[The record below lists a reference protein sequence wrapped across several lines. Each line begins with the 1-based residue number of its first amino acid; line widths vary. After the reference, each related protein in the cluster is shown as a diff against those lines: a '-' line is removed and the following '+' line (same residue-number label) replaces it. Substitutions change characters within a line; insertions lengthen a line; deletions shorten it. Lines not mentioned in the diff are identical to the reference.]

1 MRMEDQRSSHAKKE
15 WCALNYVIFFLKYII
30 ITLFFAAFLYLRLVR
45 PHKLHR
51 KWCIIAVLG
60 CLLVGGASAFALP
73 VSLKLAKTRALYE
86 RVFASDWLPV
96 LYYTMI
102 FLYAIVA
109 CIVVRDCIWSLLA
122 IVRRVCRRQNKTI
135 SQQDKP
141 ENAGES
147 EGLTRREFLRRA
159 STITTVGLAT
169 AATPTLAWF
178 GKKTRVVR
186 HIDVSMA
193 SIPPGLDGLRIVHLS
208 DIHVGNTINARD
220 VAEIVAETNA
230 LTPDLIAITGDI
242 ADGYPDLIGS
252 WLDPMRNF
260 KAPLGTW
267 FVTGN
272 HDHMWDGHGWCDVVS
287 KLGIHVLDNAHK
299 IVDVGGTPL
308 AIAGAI
314 DASGD
319 RTDLSWQSDPEKA
332 LSGIAPGIFR
342 LMLVHKPVSV
352 DRSFAAG
359 ADLVLLGHTHGGQCF
374 PLNLIV
380 NATQKYAHGL
390 YRVDGRVAFVSCG
403 TGYWGPPL
411 RLGIPC
417 EIDVL
422 TLRRV

>member
-1 MRMEDQRSSHAKKE
+1 M
-15 WCALNYVIFFLKYII
+15 NYVIFLLKYIA
-30 ITLFFAAFLYLRLVR
+30 ITLFFAAFLYLRLVH
-45 PHKLHR
+45 PHKLR
-51 KWCIIAVLG
+51 GKWRIIAGLG
-60 CLLVGGASAFALP
+60 CLFVGGVSAFALP
-73 VSLKLAKTRALYE
+73 VTLKLARTRPLYD
-86 RVFASDWLPV
+86 RFSAIDWLPG
-96 LYYTMI
+96 LYYVMV
-102 FLYAIVA
+102 FLFAIVA
-109 CIVVRDCIWSLLA
+109 CIVVRDCIWALLA
-122 IVRRVCRRQNKTI
+122 IVRRIRKRRNETT
-135 SQQDKP
+135 SQQNKP

-147 EGLTRREFLRRA
+147 DVLTRREFLRRA
-159 STITTVGLAT
+159 STMTTVGLAT
-169 AATPTLAWF
+169 AAIPTLAWS
-178 GKKTRVVR
+178 GKTRVVR
-186 HIDVSMA
+186 HIDVPMS

-208 DIHVGNTINARD
+208 DIHVGSTINAQD
-220 VAEIVAETNA
+220 VAKIVAETNA
-230 LTPDLIAITGDI
+230 QNPDLIVITGDI

-260 KAPLGTW
+260 KASLGIW

-272 HDHMWDGHGWCDVVS
+272 HEHLWDGHGWCDVVS
-287 KLGIHVLDNAHK
+287 KLGIRVLDNAHE

-359 ADLVLLGHTHGGQCF
+359 ADLVLLGHTHGGQCI
-374 PLNLIV
+374 PLNFIV
-380 NATQKYAHGL
+380 NATQKYARGL
-390 YRVDGRVAFVSCG
+390 YRVDGRVAFVSSG

-411 RLGIPC
+411 RIGIPC

>member
-1 MRMEDQRSSHAKKE
+1 MS
-15 WCALNYVIFFLKYII
+15 YVVFLLKYTV
-30 ITLFFAAFLYLRLVR
+30 ITLFFAVFLYLRLVR
-45 PHKLHR
+45 PHKLR
-51 KWCIIAVLG
+51 GKWHVIAVLG
-60 CLLVGGASAFALP
+60 CLFVGGGSAFALP
-73 VSLKLAKTRALYE
+73 VSLKLARSRPLYE
-86 RVFASDWLPV
+86 RLFAFDWLPI
-96 LYYTMI
+96 LYYVMV
-102 FLYAIVA
+102 FLFAVVA
-109 CIVVRDCIWSLLA
+109 CILVRDCIWALLA
-122 IVRRVCRRQNKTI
+122 IVRLVRKRRNDSTP
-135 SQQDKP
+135 QQDKP
-141 ENAGES
+141 ESASES
-147 EGLTRREFLRRA
+147 DVLSRREFLRRA

-169 AATPTLAWF
+169 AAVPTLAWF

-193 SIPPGLDGLRIVHLS
+193 SIPTGLDGLRIVHLS
-208 DIHVGNTINARD
+208 DIHVGNTINAQD

-230 LTPDLIAITGDI
+230 QNPDLIVITGDI

-252 WLDPMRNF
+252 WLDPMRHF

-272 HDHMWDGHGWCDVVS
+272 HEHLWDGHGWCDVVS
-287 KLGIHVLDNAHK
+287 KLGIHVLDNAHE

-314 DASGD
+314 DAHGD

-332 LSGIAPGIFR
+332 LSDIAPGIFR
-342 LMLVHKPVSV
+342 LMLVHKPISV

-359 ADLVLLGHTHGGQCF
+359 ADLVLLGHTHGGQCI
-374 PLNLIV
+374 PLNFIV
-380 NATQKYAHGL
+380 NATQKYARGL
-390 YRVDGRVAFVSCG
+390 YRVGDRVAFVSSG

-411 RLGIPC
+411 RVGIPC